1 MFSQTLVN
9 PSVAEPNSCLRR
21 RPRIEREG
29 RASLHSMELTLPLS
43 TRATAVAFHPTRASI
58 FIALASKRGFE
69 WAEYELSS
77 GCR

>member
-1 MFSQTLVN
+1 
-9 PSVAEPNSCLRR
+9 
-21 RPRIEREG
+21 
-29 RASLHSMELTLPLS
+29 MELTLPLS
-43 TRATAVAFHPTRASI
+43 TRATAAVFHPTRASI